1 MAFSVADILRW
12 DPEAARDVARA
23 ANGRAIA
30 ASDVAT
36 GLQRLPAF
44 ATWEGNGADSAY
56 AANTRLR
63 FDLEAHGEDATS
75 VGRAAG
81 TAADGMEKVQS
92 DLRRLQWEAQDVGM
106 EVDPASSRIV
116 PGPGFRGTPAQLAA
130 NLAELE
136 PRLAA
141 IQAEAQ
147 LVEMEFASAITTSGS
162 GRSQPTVQAVDSH
175 TIKEDPPPPPPQ
187 PNPNFPGRDVNGRF
201 LPGNT
206 GSVDGA
212 TAAQQI
218 LEDRAARTGKDLIT
232 QQVRVAVTDPQTGQ
246 PMIDPKTGGPLYR
259 YYDALE
265 PTSSPGHYTGVEV
278 KSGSASLTPNQRLF
292 DGRVNSGLPANGT
305 LNGQSITIDRAI
317 ELRGPAYVP
326 GDGAGLGRAAGTG
339 APAPL
344 PTVIEPP
351 APEPLPAAEAPRPPA
366 AAEAPF
372 RGPFGGV
379 GQMPVPTLVEPPGV
393 HPGHE
398 ELPLLGEDPEQFF
411 FEK

>member
-1 MAFSVADILRW
+1 MAASVADILRW

-23 ANGRAIA
+23 ANGRATA
-30 ASDVAT
+30 ASDVAS
-36 GLQRLPAF
+36 GLHRLPAF

-56 AANTRLR
+56 AANTRLQ
-63 FDLEAHGEDATS
+63 FDLEAHREEATS

-106 EVDPASSRIV
+106 EVDPASSQIV
-116 PGPGFRGTPAQLAA
+116 PRPGFRGTPAQLAA

-147 LVEMEFASAITTSGS
+147 LVEMEFASAITTSGT
-162 GRSQPTVQAVDSH
+162 GRSRPTVQAVDNH
-175 TIKEDPPPPPPQ
+175 TIKEDPPLPPPK
-187 PNPNFPGRDVNGRF
+187 PNPSFPGRDVNGRF

-246 PMIDPKTGGPLYR
+246 PMVDPKTGGPLYR

-265 PTSSPGHYTGVEV
+265 PTSTPGHYTGVEV

-292 DGRVNSGLPANGT
+292 DGRVNSGLPATGT
-305 LNGQSITIDRAI
+305 LNGQPITIDRAI

-326 GDGAGLGRAAGTG
+326 GDGASIGRAAGTG

-344 PTVIEPP
+344 PTVVEPP
-351 APEPLPAAEAPRPPA
+351 APQALPAVEAPRPPA

-372 RGPFGGV
+372 RVPLGGV

-393 HPGHE
+393 NPGHE